1 MKNHATC
8 PRSHTESEVKGSGFE
23 ARCPDSKAL
32 RITNIQPSRG
42 TPVFLAPPS
51 PASQARVWA
60 FAPGPAA
67 FPPRAPHTHFRWSKE
82 WMLREDLL
90 WPPPTQLRERPNM
103 SADQPRRL
111 PHGFM
116 SDPPSGPVSATTSQ
130 AQPAA
135 AGAVERLPSTLL
147 PSPKPR
153 TDIQPEPA
161 VRPPRF
167 TAAAARNSGK
177 CSSRARLLT
186 TGLCERTT
194 RTGMT
199 RATVQKRRDKRK
211 EEAGHCQG
219 GRKRF
224 AEIRVRLSDPI
235 DC

>member
-1 MKNHATC
+1 MPWLQSLKNNQHTTL
-8 PRSHTESEVKGSGFE
+8 PR
-23 ARCPDSKAL
+23 R
-32 RITNIQPSRG
+32 
-42 TPVFLAPPS
+42 PS
-51 PASQARVWA
+51 PPRTSAPRKPSPVWVS
-60 FAPGPAA
+60 APGPAA

-82 WMLREDLL
+82 WMLREDLP

-103 SADQPRRL
+103 SADQPRRP
-111 PHGFM
+111 PHGLM
-116 SDPPSGPVSATTSQ
+116 SDPPSGPASAATSQ

-135 AGAVERLPSTLL
+135 AGAVERPPSTLL
-147 PSPKPR
+147 PGPQPR

-167 TAAAARNSGK
+167 TASAARTSGK
-177 CSSRARLLT
+177 CSSRERHLP

-199 RATVQKRRDKRK
+199 RATVQKRRDKRGM

-219 GRKRF
+219 GQERF
-224 AEIRVRLSDPI
+224 AEIGVRLSDLI